1 MHFEECVLVT
11 REKTRTQPVFFE
23 ECVLVTK
30 ESSGSHPAN
39 THITRTFFLASCNPG
54 LFEIEYY
61 IENTGIMIRR
71 TDMARN
77 RYFISGILRLM
88 VLVLVLAVMVS
99 FSFGTEMAFAD
110 TESDATEEASA
121 DETEAE
127 GEDGEDGEE
136 GTEEAAPRL
145 IPEDPSMAPD
155 HKTVLSP
162 TYVYNSLTG
171 QWGLDPSKIIPT
183 RTVGVVVENHP
194 AARPQWGMDDKYFAP
209 DIILEGEVEGGI
221 SRMLWIWADYNK
233 MPYMVGPV
241 RSARPPFVRFSEF
254 FDAMFVHWGMSETG
268 GGYTGADYYFWND
281 GVNHLDG
288 MYYESS
294 GPFGRNWSSG
304 RSSEHLAVVYGGI
317 LPSYLE
323 SYFNTAR
330 RPERT
335 TELSFYRDKEP
346 RGPKASCQELD
357 VKFSRISGST
367 HWSYDSKTQKYYTP
381 SFKTNASRD
390 NLLILMDTT
399 YYVTKVSTT
408 YCNYNFAG
416 GDAYLA
422 SCGAVEN
429 IKWRVENGKLRL
441 YRNVPVKNADGTET
455 TVEETVS
462 LNPGKTY
469 IGWASSNY
477 GGYCTITPG
486 EAAPEPSKAF
496 VYDEPTMFRGY
507 W

>member
-1 MHFEECVLVT
+1 MNDSRSAKDSLMRLMILMLALTVLVT
-11 REKTRTQPVFFE
+11 FGF
-23 ECVLVTK
+23 
-30 ESSGSHPAN
+30 SAGPAW
-39 THITRTFFLASCNPG
+39 
-54 LFEIEYY
+54 
-61 IENTGIMIRR
+61 
-71 TDMARN
+71 
-77 RYFISGILRLM
+77 
-88 VLVLVLAVMVS
+88 
-99 FSFGTEMAFAD
+99 AD
-110 TESDATEEASA
+110 TGNAAAEEASEDDASSEDA
-121 DETEAE
+121 DAE
-127 GEDGEDGEE
+127 GEDAEQG
-136 GTEEAAPRL
+136 PVL
-145 IPEDPSMAPD
+145 IPEDPSLAPS
-155 HKTVLSP
+155 HKVMTSP
-162 TYVYNSLTG
+162 TYIYNSLTG
-171 QWGLDPSKIIPT
+171 QWGLDPAKVIQT

-194 AARPQWGMDDKYFAP
+194 AARPQWGMDGYFAP

-241 RSARPPFVRFSEF
+241 RSARPPFVRFSEL
-254 FDAMFVHWGMSETG
+254 FDAMFVHWGMSESG

-317 LPSYLE
+317 LPGYLE

-335 TELSFYRDKEP
+335 TELSFHKTKEP
-346 RGPKASCQELD
+346 RGEKASCQELD
-357 VKFSRISGST
+357 VRFSRISGST
-367 HWSYDSKTQKYYTP
+367 HWTYDAKTQKYYTS
-381 SFKTNASRD
+381 SFKTNAARD
-390 NLLILMDTT
+390 NVLILMDTT

-429 IKWRVENGKLRL
+429 IKWRVANGKLQL
-441 YRNVPVKNADGTET
+441 YRNVTRKGADGTET
-455 TVEETVS
+455 TVEEIVPM
-462 LNPGKTY
+462 NPGKTY

-486 EAAPEPSKAF
+486 TAPAGPAKPF
-496 VYDEPTMFRGY
+496 VYDEPNRFRAY
-507 W
+507 R